1 MTSIDIPTKKSSTVD
16 NPEANLGNESG
27 GIFACLKRGKKIWLY
42 FGKHALHSS
51 AHSGKFYGALS

>member
-27 GIFACLKRGKKIWLY
+27 GIFACLKRVAVENLRNFVGDKSCPNEDCKDL
-42 FGKHALHSS
+42 K
-51 AHSGKFYGALS
+51 